1 MTTINKMQT
10 DYLVNKYSQDKS
22 HQVNSIN
29 TDFTMQINSNIEP
42 TDISFDDY
50 KKLTYDALETIFNGD
65 SEKIGIASELL
76 GSAKLTNDDVLNKIY
91 FDNTSDKYFQ
101 TLGII
106 AIMNFKIDENNDAFL
121 PNDPTSL
128 GKIGQSNKNTI
139 TSQESLFTT
148 KNKLFSDFDKFK
160 DYYENSKEN
169 WTSNIDI
176 SEIFKNM
183 DEIKTLYN
191 QKVEENNAILNSY
204 TRNNRKQLL

>member
-101 TLGII
+101 TLGMI

-121 PNDPTSL
+121 PNDSTSL
-128 GKIGQSNKNTI
+128 AKIGQSNKSNT
-139 TSQESLFTT
+139 TS
-148 KNKLFSDFDKFK
+148 
-160 DYYENSKEN
+160 
-169 WTSNIDI
+169 
-176 SEIFKNM
+176 
-183 DEIKTLYN
+183 
-191 QKVEENNAILNSY
+191 
-204 TRNNRKQLL
+204 

>member
-91 FDNTSDKYFQ
+91 FDNKSKSIKNNTSDKYFQ
-101 TLGII
+101 TLGMI

-121 PNDPTSL
+121 PNDSTSL
-128 GKIGQSNKNTI
+128 AKIGQSNKSNT
-139 TSQESLFTT
+139 TS
-148 KNKLFSDFDKFK
+148 
-160 DYYENSKEN
+160 
-169 WTSNIDI
+169 
-176 SEIFKNM
+176 
-183 DEIKTLYN
+183 
-191 QKVEENNAILNSY
+191 
-204 TRNNRKQLL
+204 